1 MPDLLDKFQGCL
13 LAAALGDAF
22 CAGHE
27 GGLLER
33 LLWRLLGRTRQGL
46 RRWTDDTQMSIDL
59 ARHLLRHGR
68 VNQDALAVDFAA
80 SYRWSRGYGPSTVA
94 VLRQVRAG
102 TDWRSAVT
110 ARHPSGS
117 YGNGAAMRVAP
128 LALFHHDQ
136 PKELAEAVAQA
147 SAVTHAHPA
156 ALAGAQLIAQAIVHA
171 LGDADSAEAVRALAG
186 QCQDPNFAQAMQTV
200 SKLLVAPALPEPARL
215 RQLLGT
221 ESTALRS
228 CPAAVLLGLS
238 FRQQPLPELLA
249 YIRRGGGDTD
259 TVAAMAGAIWGAAA
273 GRSRIPEPMLCAVE
287 AYKQLLHLAGQLHAK
302 AKHFQKKSNETKNL
316 SQHDRQK

>member
-13 LAAALGDAF
+13 LGAAIGDAF
-22 CAGHE
+22 CAGCE

-33 LLWRLLGRTRQGL
+33 LLWRLIGRTRQGL

-68 VNQDALAVDFAA
+68 IKQDALAADFAV
-80 SYRWSRGYGPSTVA
+80 SCRWSRGYGPSTAA

-102 TDWRSAVT
+102 ADWRRAVT
-110 ARHPSGS
+110 ARHLSGS
-117 YGNGAAMRVAP
+117 YGNGAAMRIAP

-136 PKELAEAVAQA
+136 PKKLEEAVKQA

-156 ALAGAQLIAQAIVHA
+156 ALAGARLVAFAIVHA
-171 LGDADSAEAVRALAG
+171 LQDACSAEA
-186 QCQDPNFAQAMQTV
+186 AQAMSQQCHASDFAAAMRTV
-200 SKLLVAPALPEPARL
+200 SELLAAPALPEPARL

-228 CPAAVLLGLS
+228 CPAAALLGLR
-238 FRQQPLPELLA
+238 FRQQPLTELLA
-249 YIRRGGGDTD
+249 YIRRCGGDTD
-259 TVAAMAGAIWGAAA
+259 TVAAMAGAIWGAAE
-273 GRSRIPEPMLCAVE
+273 GRSRIPEQMLRAVE
-287 AYKQLLHLAGQLHAK
+287 AHELLLRLAGELYNVLDSKEA
-302 AKHFQKKSNETKNL
+302 
-316 SQHDRQK
+316 RCC